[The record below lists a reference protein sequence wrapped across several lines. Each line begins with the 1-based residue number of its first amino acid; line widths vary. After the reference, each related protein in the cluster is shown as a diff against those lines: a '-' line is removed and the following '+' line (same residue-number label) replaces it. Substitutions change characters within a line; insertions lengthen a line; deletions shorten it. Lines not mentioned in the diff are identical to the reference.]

1 MVKSIFAARQLLN
14 SFATLTQWAT
24 HERRRPCR
32 RFDVDGQFWSMQW
45 ANLGRYSNDDDDTRL
60 DLSTASPIPSGL
72 ANDVRRAA
80 CQLKKATH
88 EFVFGFG
95 FELKL
100 KTKWKLKFVQRVDC
114 LTLSRKFNWVVAA
127 AVIGMTHVCLSSRFS
142 NLPHSKLAG

>member
-45 ANLGRYSNDDDDTRL
+45 ANLGRYSNDDDDDTRL

-80 CQLKKATH
+80 CQLKKATRIRIRIRIRI
-88 EFVFGFG
+88 EIENEMEIEICTTRRLFNFV
-95 FELKL
+95 EK
-100 KTKWKLKFVQRVDC
+100 V
-114 LTLSRKFNWVVAA
+114 
-127 AVIGMTHVCLSSRFS
+127 
-142 NLPHSKLAG
+142 